1 VAIVFARHGQTAPN
15 RDGLVLGRADP
26 ELTDEGR
33 GQAELLA
40 AALSTEP
47 VAKILTS
54 PLLRARQTAE
64 AISAACGVPVAVDE
78 RLVEIDW
85 GTWEGRPA
93 GSLAIAD
100 VDRWRRDSPEP
111 READGTAPE
120 GESLESL
127 SVRVES
133 FCLDTLDEGLVVA
146 VSHVSPI
153 KAATAWALGVD
164 GTVAW
169 RMFLGLAS
177 MTRVGR
183 GRTSPVL
190 LSFNETWHLRGAEQ
204 RGAAR

>member
-1 VAIVFARHGQTAPN
+1 MTIVFARHGQTAPN

-54 PLLRARQTAE
+54 PLVRARQTAE

-100 VDRWRRDSPEP
+100 VDRWRKD
-111 READGTAPE
+111 DGTAPE

-177 MTRVGR
+177 ITRVGR

-190 LSFNETWHLRGAEQ
+190 LSFNETGHLRMAEE
-204 RGAAR
+204 RGAAL

>member
-1 VAIVFARHGQTAPN
+1 VIVFARHGQTAPN

-26 ELTDEGR
+26 ELTEEGHR
-33 GQAELLA
+33 QAVLLG
-40 AALSTEP
+40 AALAGEP
-47 VAKILTS
+47 VAAIVTS

-64 AISAACGVPVAVDE
+64 VVAGACGGGVPLAVDP

-93 GSLAIAD
+93 GSLAVAD
-100 VDRWRRDSPEP
+100 ADRWRAD
-111 READGTAPE
+111 DGTAPE
-120 GESLESL
+120 GESLDSL
-127 SVRVES
+127 SRRVES
-133 FCLDTLDEGLVVA
+133 FCLETLEEDGLVVA

-153 KAATAWALGVD
+153 KAAAAWALGVE

-177 MTRVGR
+177 ITRVGR

-190 LSFNETWHLRGAEQ
+190 LSFNETGHLRPAED
-204 RGAAR
+204 RTR

>member
-1 VAIVFARHGQTAPN
+1 VIVFARHGQTAPN

-26 ELTDEGR
+26 ELTEEGHR
-33 GQAELLA
+33 QAVLLA
-40 AALSTEP
+40 AALAGEP
-47 VAKILTS
+47 VAAIVTS

-64 AISAACGVPVAVDE
+64 VVAGACGGGVPLAVDQ

-93 GSLAIAD
+93 GSLAVAD
-100 VDRWRRDSPEP
+100 VDRWRAD
-111 READGTAPE
+111 DGTAPE
-120 GESLESL
+120 GESLDSL
-127 SVRVES
+127 SRRVES
-133 FCLDTLDEGLVVA
+133 FCVETLEDDGLVVA

-153 KAATAWALGVD
+153 KAAAAWALGVD

-177 MTRVGR
+177 ITRVGR

-190 LSFNETWHLRGAEQ
+190 LSFNETGHLRPAED
-204 RGAAR
+204 RTR

>member
-1 VAIVFARHGQTAPN
+1 MIVFARHGQTAPN

-26 ELTDEGR
+26 ELTDEGHR
-33 GQAELLA
+33 Q
-40 AALSTEP
+40 AALLGAALAGEAVKAIVS
-47 VAKILTS
+47 S

-64 AISAACGVPVAVDE
+64 AVAEACGGGVPLAVDQ

-93 GSLAIAD
+93 GSLAVAD
-100 VDRWRRDSPEP
+100 VDRWR
-111 READGTAPE
+111 ADEGTAPE
-120 GESLESL
+120 GESLDSL
-127 SVRVES
+127 SRRVES
-133 FCLDTLDEGLVVA
+133 FCVEALEDDGLVVA

-153 KAATAWALGVD
+153 KAAAAWALGVD

-177 MTRVGR
+177 ITRVGR

-190 LSFNETWHLRGAEQ
+190 LSFNETGHLRPAED
-204 RGAAR
+204 RTR